1 MRFGSAHRPPNLSRP
16 AEARARRG
24 QEALDPG
31 HEYFYYQRVAT
42 VELGAQASVRDRLL
56 EAAAAV
62 FLERG
67 FWGTRVQDIARTAG
81 LSTGALYSQFD
92 SKSALLAEAVATHGE
107 FALAALV
114 RAAGVASQGGAARAA
129 RLGSM
134 LSGAATPLDTLLL
147 DAFAAASHEA
157 EAALRL
163 GPGLDELHAAVGE
176 RVAAMRTSGELSDDV
191 TEGAVTALVEAVIL
205 GTVVMRATRMP
216 LAGVDEASQLMRQ
229 LVRSLNGE
237 QASEEP

>member
-1 MRFGSAHRPPNLSRP
+1 LNLSGAGP
-16 AEARARRG
+16 VAPQAGAGLDAR
-24 QEALDPG
+24 
-31 HEYFYYQRVAT
+31 HEYFYYRAVAT
-42 VELGAQASVRDRLL
+42 VELGAPASIRERLL

-67 FWGTRVQDIARTAG
+67 FWGTRVQDIARAAG

-114 RAAGVASQGGAARAA
+114 RAAGADDQSGRARAA

-134 LSGAATPLDTLLL
+134 LSTDASPLDTLLL
-147 DAFAAASHEA
+147 DAFAAASHEV
-157 EAALRL
+157 EAAQRL
-163 GPGLDELHAAVGE
+163 GPGLDELHAAVSE
-176 RVAAMRTSGELSDDV
+176 RVAAMRASSELSDEV
-191 TEGAVTALVEAVIL
+191 SEVAVVALVESVIL

-216 LAGVDEASQLMRQ
+216 MSGRDEAAQLMRH
-229 LVRSLNGE
+229 LLRSLGGDE
-237 QASEEP
+237 RVEEP